1 MLDLGS
7 ASRYRGRDVRLR
19 GSCAAAGVRR
29 ADRIIRY
36 DLAAVLRALYT
47 AVPRYY
53 PGTRNSGPVGTCDS
67 LLSQHIL
74 YDSTGSLV
82 SIPAT
87 HTNASP
93 LLTQQVHGIPQQRA
107 QRPADSIAI
116 RCSLQDLCWSK
127 VWCSVAVHYECD
139 ECAEAA
145 IS

>member
-7 ASRYRGRDVRLR
+7 ASRYRGRDVRLWFL
-19 GSCAAAGVRR
+19 CAAAGVRR

-36 DLAAVLRALYT
+36 DLAAVLRTLYT

-74 YDSTGSLV
+74 YVIVQVPLV

-87 HTNASP
+87 HTNAPPPYLRNRS
-93 LLTQQVHGIPQQRA
+93 TAYRSSARNDQQTASLFAAAFRICVGR
-107 QRPADSIAI
+107 
-116 RCSLQDLCWSK
+116 RCG
-127 VWCSVAVHYECD
+127 AP
-139 ECAEAA
+139 
-145 IS
+145 

>member
-1 MLDLGS
+1 
-7 ASRYRGRDVRLR
+7 VRLWFL
-19 GSCAAAGVRR
+19 CAAAGVRR

-36 DLAAVLRALYT
+36 DLAAVLRTLYT

-74 YDSTGSLV
+74 YDSTGSFGV
-82 SIPAT
+82 DSGDSHQRAP
-87 HTNASP
+87 P